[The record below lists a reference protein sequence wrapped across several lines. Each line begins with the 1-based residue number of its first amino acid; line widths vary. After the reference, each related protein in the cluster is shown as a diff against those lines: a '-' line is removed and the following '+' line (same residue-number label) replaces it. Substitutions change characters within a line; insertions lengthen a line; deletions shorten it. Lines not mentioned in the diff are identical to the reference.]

1 MIQLSLVN
9 DILLLFCNL
18 QFLLFVFVLELLLN
32 DLGKEAI
39 DNSLINSGGQ
49 ESSNTCSMENV
60 CSETRTVH
68 SQSDRSDVTILE
80 KNEDVKPTISEILI
94 VHESDACEL
103 PEDIIALRNH
113 YNEAR
118 AMEYY
123 RSVVTILEKNENI
136 KPEVNEIVLTNE
148 SDLFE
153 LLRVDNKQN
162 INTPFHES
170 NSMASIEVKNV
181 FSLCK
186 NISDWKV

>member
-32 DLGKEAI
+32 DLGNEAI

-118 AMEYY
+118 AMEYD
-123 RSVVTILEKNENI
+123 RSDVTILEKNENI
-136 KPEVNEIVLTNE
+136 KPEVNEIILTNK

-162 INTPFHES
+162 ITTPFQES
-170 NSMASIEVKNV
+170 TSMASIEVKNV